1 MSHECKTS
9 RRGWCISG
17 MRPPRVPFLFLSTTA
32 AASSAWVSEWSQWP
46 NNPQW
51 AYSMSIIKPLSF
63 EATELWDLFVLQQN
77 LNYPDWCTSY
87 ITLNELLIF
96 SEPQFLHLQY
106 HGDMK
111 MIFLHLG
118 LRNQKKIISIEYLAE
133 PPTFDSSQSIIL
145 IPAHGF
151 WLICTLAP
159 MGFSTFLSL
168 LWLHSRTAQFGWGS
182 WGLTCAVWHPG
193 DALQTPGTSVRKA
206 RQQC

>member
-87 ITLNELLIF
+87 MTLNELLIF

-133 PPTFDSSQSIIL
+133 PPTFDCLSVNHSDSCPWIL
-145 IPAHGF
+145 IDLYSGTHG
-151 WLICTLAP
+151 
-159 MGFSTFLSL
+159 LSL
-168 LWLHSRTAQFGWGS
+168 FHLSFSSLLHFPFTLCR
-182 WGLTCAVWHPG
+182 
-193 DALQTPGTSVRKA
+193 AL
-206 RQQC
+206 